1 MKFKK
6 ESVLFNVMLGAGLY
20 LLDSM
25 RERLADNVDEWNERA
40 RDRYSDFKDRAK
52 DMYSTASERISRASD
67 EITGS
72 NHRVMSAA
80 GAALIGAG
88 VGFGL
93 ALLLAPASG
102 EETRSKIAETMRSR
116 FSDKKSA

>member
-1 MKFKK
+1 MRLKK
-6 ESVLFNVMLGAGLY
+6 ENILFNVMLGTGLY

-25 RERLADNVDEWNERA
+25 RERLADNLDNWNERA
-40 RDRYSDFKDRAK
+40 RDRYGDLKDRAK
-52 DMYSTASERISRASD
+52 DVYSTASHRISRASD
-67 EITGS
+67 QLTGS
-72 NHRVMSAA
+72 DHRIISAA

-102 EETRSKIAETMRSR
+102 EETRSQIAEAMRSR
-116 FSDKKSA
+116 FSDKRSA